1 MHICPKR
8 CKREQ
13 NRTIGPSACTVS
25 LALGRYAHRLYMLQP
40 QTSRA
45 TRANKHTQAK
55 NYISFKHVRLKDE
68 DTRITKSENLICLYI
83 YIYSQYVYCVY
94 IYTLDHAV
102 RKLRKWVAPSLSNMN
117 SVEASTNQLV
127 MTSTALT

>member
-45 TRANKHTQAK
+45 ARANKHTQAK

-68 DTRITKSENLICLYI
+68 DTRITKSENLICMYI
-83 YIYSQYVYCVY
+83 YIVNMYIVY
-94 IYTLDHAV
+94 IYIHT
-102 RKLRKWVAPSLSNMN
+102 
-117 SVEASTNQLV
+117 
-127 MTSTALT
+127 